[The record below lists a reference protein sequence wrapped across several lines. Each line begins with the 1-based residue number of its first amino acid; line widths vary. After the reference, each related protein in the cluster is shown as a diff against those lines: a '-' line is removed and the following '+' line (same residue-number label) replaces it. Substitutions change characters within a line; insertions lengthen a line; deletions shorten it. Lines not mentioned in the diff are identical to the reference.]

1 MSNSQNPTDPSQARN
16 PQDAREPSSTSSS
29 PTSGNSEH
37 KSNKLPKQNASQEN
51 SLFAKAKRL
60 LGEPESNRRRW
71 IMRSV
76 RAGIVLVVLL
86 FLGITLQ
93 RAWQDLQSNRFHER
107 WNLVDLR
114 WVAASV
120 AMTMVAMLPAAIG
133 WLQTLTSFRQTVPWH
148 VGLHAYLLGHLGK
161 YVPGKAMVLILRV
174 GRIRPYGVEIKPA
187 IVSVFVETLTSV
199 GIGAILGASI
209 LIAMQPPWWII
220 GLSVGCIVCAAI
232 PLIPEVFRTVIR
244 IVSKSKVG
252 RMPPH
257 IAQAITWPMMI
268 KTCSWMLIGWL
279 LHGTAC
285 WFMLIG
291 LVHEAELFTALSWL
305 ICVGAISLGAVA
317 GFFSMLPGG
326 AIVRELAITWLLA
339 TIVSH
344 SDALGLAI
352 VLRVSTLIAEL
363 LNVLIISIVKARLVR
378 PSAN

>member
-1 MSNSQNPTDPSQARN
+1 
-16 PQDAREPSSTSSS
+16 
-29 PTSGNSEH
+29 
-37 KSNKLPKQNASQEN
+37 
-51 SLFAKAKRL
+51 
-60 LGEPESNRRRW
+60 
-71 IMRSV
+71 MRAV
-76 RAGIVLVVLL
+76 RIGIVIIVLL
-86 FLGITLQ
+86 FLAITLN

-107 WNLVDLR
+107 WSSLDAR
-114 WVAASV
+114 WIAASV

-133 WLQTLTSFRQTVPWH
+133 WLQTLASFRQEVPWAI
-148 VGLHAYLLGHLGK
+148 GMHAYLLGHLGK

-174 GRIRPYGVEIKPA
+174 GRIRPYGVEVKPA

-220 GLSVGCIVCAAI
+220 GLSIGCIVGASI
-232 PLIPEVFRTVIR
+232 PLVPEVFRTVIR
-244 IVSKSKVG
+244 IVSKSKIG

-257 IAQAITWPMMI
+257 VAQAITWPMMI
-268 KTCSWMLIGWL
+268 RTCGWMLLGWL
-279 LHGTAC
+279 MHGTAC
-285 WFMLIG
+285 WFMLCG
-291 LVHEAELFTALSWL
+291 LVHEPELLSIHAWF

-352 VLRVSTLIAEL
+352 VLRVSTLVAEL
-363 LNVLIISIVKARLVR
+363 LNVAIVSVVKARH
-378 PSAN
+378 PKAT